1 MARDLF
7 LAFDVGTGSIRSAL
21 VDAAGKILAFEGREH
36 DQIVPGFG
44 WSEQRPDDWWAGVVR
59 TAKAVLSK
67 VDEAA
72 GRIAAICACGQMHGT
87 VLIDDDGNLTMD
99 AVPLWNDKR
108 TIPQVEAF
116 SKLSDETALLDL
128 VANVPAPAWPAF
140 KLLWISENRPEA
152 LEAASTVLMPKDYVN
167 FKLTGVRSQD
177 WTEASMSFLMDRKK
191 RCWSKELIRLTGVP
205 ARLLPPIR
213 RPDEVL
219 GGLTPSAAALLG
231 LQPDIPVLAGAG
243 DYPAALLGSGAILPG
258 VGSDVTGTSTIITL
272 VRTEPALSSEVSN
285 VATVEGNWGTLTL
298 LDAGGDAV
306 RWARRAFHQNRRSFN
321 EIEEAA
327 RAADSGSKSLFF
339 LPYLSGERLGMA
351 RNSRA
356 QFFGLTASHELGE
369 LHRAVLEGV
378 AFSVRLK
385 LDRAQFGERRPSRII
400 AAGGG
405 AKSNLW
411 LKIKA
416 SMYDAPYLVPE
427 ELECGIVGSAA
438 MMSAAVGMAPSLT
451 EAVEKMV
458 RFETEVLPIPEW
470 REQYDRMM
478 PIYERLYLA
487 AREFHSDLDVLDAY
501 CRNAPTDKVSM

>member
-128 VANVPAPAWPAF
+128 AANVPAPAWPAF

-243 DYPAALLGSGAILPG
+243 DYPAALLGSGAILRG

-306 RWARRAFHQNRRSFN
+306 RWARRAFHRNRRSFN